1 MIRKVKSP
9 QQKHHVNRANQSCLH
24 TSKEAEFEAKRSKVL
39 GSTWLQ
45 NKLTGLDK
53 CPMIC
58 TNIPQE
64 KTCIAYNYET
74 SQKAIIE
81 QTERRKCTLQS
92 LLTNETIISLSI
104 ILTRVTNHPRV
115 WSKPSATKLPGKFF
129 SNSSLFSK
137 G

>member
-1 MIRKVKSP
+1 MLTERIN
-9 QQKHHVNRANQSCLH
+9 HVFH
-24 TSKEAEFEAKRSKVL
+24 TSKEAEFEAKRSKML
-39 GSTWLQ
+39 GSTRLQ
-45 NKLTGLDK
+45 KKLMGRDK

-58 TNIPQE
+58 TIRKK
-64 KTCIAYNYET
+64 KTYIAYNHET

-81 QTERRKCTLQS
+81 QTGGKCTLQS